1 VSNSTPSSASFEA
14 PGRGIRQAARPLLEL
29 QNLSAHYVSA
39 RGTRVVRAVDDVSL
53 SLNAGETLGIVGESG
68 SGKST
73 LALTI
78 LRILPPAAR
87 IVGGSMLFEGE
98 DLVQKSDAEMR
109 HVRGKKIAMILQDP
123 MASLNPLF
131 TIGDQVAE
139 PIRVHEGATR
149 ANAWRRAVDLLK
161 SVRIPSPQT
170 RVRQYP
176 HEMSGGMRQRIVG
189 AIGISCEPRLL
200 IADEPTTS
208 LDLTIQAQYLNL
220 LSELQREHHLALI
233 FITHNL
239 GIVAK
244 MCDQLAVMYA
254 GRVVESGPVSRV
266 FNTPAHPYTEAL
278 LNSIPR
284 MTDNRHRLTAIDGQ
298 PPDLAAL
305 PAGCSFAA
313 RCPRAFARCRQETP
327 PEFRLDSAFGEVRT
341 ARCWLAAPGVDA
353 AEIGIRSEAV

>member
-1 VSNSTPSSASFEA
+1 MSNSIRNSASSESPRPVA
-14 PGRGIRQAARPLLEL
+14 SIRNRPLLEL
-29 QNLSAHYVSA
+29 RNLSTHYISQQ
-39 RGTRVVRAVDDVSL
+39 GSRVVRAVDDVTL
-53 SLNAGETLGIVGESG
+53 AINASETLGIVGEFG

-78 LRILPPAAR
+78 LRVLPPAAH
-87 IVGGSMLFEGE
+87 IVGGQMLFEGE

-109 HVRGKKIAMILQDP
+109 QMRGKRIAMILQDP

-131 TIGDQVAE
+131 SIGNQIAE
-139 PIRVHEGATR
+139 PIRVHENVTR
-149 ANAWRRAVDLLK
+149 ATAWSRAVALLK
-161 SVRIPSPQT
+161 AVRIASPET
-170 RVRQYP
+170 RVKQYP

-189 AIGISCEPRLL
+189 AIAMSCEPRLL

-220 LSELQREHHLALI
+220 LRELQREHGLALI

-254 GRVVESGPVSRV
+254 GRVVESGPVSRI
-266 FNTPAHPYTEAL
+266 FNAPAHPYTEAL

-284 MTDNRHRLTAIDGQ
+284 MGDNRERLTAIEGQ
-298 PPDLAAL
+298 PPNLASL
-305 PAGCSFAA
+305 PPGCAFAP
-313 RCPRAFARCRQETP
+313 RCPVAFDRCRVEAP
-327 PEFRLDSAFGEVRT
+327 PALDLGAGQT
-341 ARCWLAAPGVDA
+341 ARCWLAASA
-353 AEIGIRSEAV
+353 AAGRIQPVGAA